1 MRSLS
6 SPPFWGARGRAAD
19 DLVVSSPATDETR
32 EPLADLEEFVH
43 DHRPGRPMTGD
54 VPEAAWNG
62 YRLTVGPN
70 AKESFDFVIVEKKT
84 AAFFTATT
92 PGVTIRGAT
101 KRQQ

>member
-1 MRSLS
+1 
-6 SPPFWGARGRAAD
+6 
-19 DLVVSSPATDETR
+19 
-32 EPLADLEEFVH
+32 
-43 DHRPGRPMTGD
+43 MTGD